1 MTTSVKKFGQG
12 NDIIISPS
20 LTIKQAQIHSI
31 AHLANSLYNKQLYA
45 ADHFDQEFVFC
56 FDYYWL
62 FYK

>member
-45 ADHFDQEFVFC
+45 ADHFDQEIVCVFFSQC
-56 FDYYWL
+56 L
-62 FYK
+62 FF